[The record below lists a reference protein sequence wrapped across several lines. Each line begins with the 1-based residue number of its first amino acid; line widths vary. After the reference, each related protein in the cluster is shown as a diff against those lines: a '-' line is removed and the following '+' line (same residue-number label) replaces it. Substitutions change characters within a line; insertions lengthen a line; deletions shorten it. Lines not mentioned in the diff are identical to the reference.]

1 MGKLIAVCGSPNS
14 GKTTLS
20 LKIAKSIYDNNKG
33 HTVIYVSPD
42 VTVPTLG
49 YVFPNSKDENM
60 YSIGAALDKTDIFE
74 EDIIKQF
81 VTTKT
86 MKDFAILGF
95 KLCENRYSYPDP
107 TEDKICQLFSSLRET
122 ADYTVIDCTSDESDL
137 ISNIAKRDCDV
148 AVQVYN
154 PDIKSMVFYASCIN
168 QFLMIEGKAV
178 KVLNTLDNDLYLPMD
193 EVQKRCG
200 DIPYVIP
207 YSRAIKQQ
215 MITGTL
221 IEKVHDAKYLSVI
234 DTIAKA
240 VISDGTD
247 G

>member
-14 GKTTLS
+14 GKTVLS

-60 YSIGAALDKTDIFE
+60 YSIGAAIDKTDIFK
-74 EDIIKQF
+74 EDIVKQF

-178 KVLNTLDNDLYLPMD
+178 KVLNTLDNDIYLPMD
-193 EVQKRCG
+193 EVKKKCG
-200 DIPYVIP
+200 DIPFIVP
-207 YSRAIKQQ
+207 YSRPIKQQ

-221 IEKVHDAKYLSVI
+221 IEKLHDGKYLKAVDS
-234 DTIAKA
+234 IAKA
-240 VISDGTD
+240 VISDGTN

>member
-60 YSIGAALDKTDIFE
+60 YSIGVALDKTDIFE

-107 TEDKICQLFSSLRET
+107 TEDKICQLFSSLREI
-122 ADYTVIDCTSDESDL
+122 ADFTVIDCTSDESDL
-137 ISNIAKRDCDV
+137 ISNIAKRDCDI